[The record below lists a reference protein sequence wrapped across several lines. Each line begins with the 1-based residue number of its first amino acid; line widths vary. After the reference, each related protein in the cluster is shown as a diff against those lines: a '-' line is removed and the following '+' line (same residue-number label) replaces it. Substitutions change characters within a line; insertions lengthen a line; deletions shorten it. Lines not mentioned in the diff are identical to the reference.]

1 MAKGEI
7 SRIDGGRQ
15 SLNVGVKVLR
25 RKAVVVSLTLQ
36 DKLNPG
42 KDIKAHFLL

>member
-25 RKAVVVSLTLQ
+25 RKAVVSLTLQ